1 MYFGFA
7 RHMYFGTGEPAGLVT
22 YGLTG
27 GFPAENRS
35 IIISAGPSL
44 DNR

>member
-1 MYFGFA
+1 
-7 RHMYFGTGEPAGLVT
+7 MYFGTGKPAGLDT
-22 YGLTG
+22 YGLAD

-44 DNR
+44 DYR